1 MSDDM
6 ETRLDRA
13 LRREDRKRRGQCM
26 HHNARGKRCRLT
38 CHESSGIACKRHL
51 PEMRLA
57 LASDLVEIAR
67 MMKEA
72 K

>member
-1 MSDDM
+1 
-6 ETRLDRA
+6 
-13 LRREDRKRRGQCM
+13 M

-57 LASDLVEIAR
+57 LASDLHEIER
-67 MMKEA
+67 MEREA
-72 K
+72 KR